1 MKISI
6 IENPGQVLARAW
18 SVWLAVLAALLA
30 ALDAF
35 GPELLAALPGVDAV
49 LGTGWGSKAAALLAA
64 LVPLA
69 RIVRQVSLAPKTEAE
84 K

>member
-30 ALDAF
+30 GMDAF
-35 GPELLAALPGVDAV
+35 GPELLAALPGMDAA

-69 RIVRQVSLAPKTEAE
+69 RIVRQVSLAPPQEAE